1 MGSSQSKT
9 ETIYSRYPAESEIY
23 TGIKLTPTV
32 VDRIAN
38 PPTAFPEA
46 PPQVDID
53 AIKADARNEARNEVR
68 NEVAAELNEQLVE
81 KIGQAETT
89 IRAELDSDYSQKLTE
104 IKAELESDYYNRLDE
119 IAKMNEAKEPEVIE
133 ITKEVVVKEVPTEL
147 LESHAQEIDKAEQ
160 TIRHMNTQLE
170 HTEAAIKAAHDDA
183 NKKIN
188 ESNEELERQ
197 KSELNNLQRRETEK
211 LLERTKIIFD
221 ARLSERPI
229 CPDIEQSL
237 AQCYSEN
244 PSRSLLCAELT
255 RQYQSCLADEKE
267 KYFQARIKPTSN

>member
-9 ETIYSRYPAESEIY
+9 ETVYSRYPAESEIY

-38 PPTAFPEA
+38 PPTAFPGTPEPVA
-46 PPQVDID
+46 QVDVD
-53 AIKADARNEARNEVR
+53 AIKAEARNEV
-68 NEVAAELNEQLVE
+68 ATELNQQLVE
-81 KIGQAETT
+81 KLGEAETS
-89 IRAELDSDYSQKLTE
+89 IRAELDANYSQKLTE

-119 IAKMNEAKEPEVIE
+119 IAKMNEAKEPEIV
-133 ITKEVVVKEVPTEL
+133 EVTTVVTETPTEL
-147 LESHAQEIDKAEQ
+147 LEAHKAE
-160 TIRHMNTQLE
+160 MNDAEQRIQNMNLQLE
-170 HTEAAIKAAHDDA
+170 QTEAAIKAAHDEA
-183 NKKIN
+183 NKKISQ
-188 ESNEELERQ
+188 SNEELECQRH
-197 KSELNNLQRRETEK
+197 ELNQLQRQETEK
-211 LLERTKIIFD
+211 LMERTKIIFD

-229 CPDIEQSL
+229 CPDIEQAL

-267 KYFQARIKPTSN
+267 KYFQARVNPSSN

>member
-9 ETIYSRYPAESEIY
+9 ETVYSRYPAESEIY

-46 PPQVDID
+46 TPVANVDVD
-53 AIKADARNEARNEVR
+53 AIKAEARNEV
-68 NEVAAELNEQLVE
+68 AAQLNEQLVE
-81 KIGQAETT
+81 KLGEAEST
-89 IRAELDSDYSQKLTE
+89 IRAELDADYSQKLNE

-119 IAKMNEAKEPEVIE
+119 IAKMNEAKSDENATIVTEVSPVLE
-133 ITKEVVVKEVPTEL
+133 ATNPT
-147 LESHAQEIDKAEQ
+147 LEAQKADLAEAEQ
-160 TIRHMNTQLE
+160 KIQNMNLQLE
-170 HTEAAIKAAHDDA
+170 QTEAVIKAAHEEADR
-183 NKKIN
+183 KISQ
-188 ESNEELERQ
+188 SNLELERQ
-197 KSELNNLQRRETEK
+197 RSELNELQRRETEK
-211 LLERTKIIFD
+211 LMERTKIIFD

-244 PSRSLLCAELT
+244 PTRSLLCAELT
-255 RQYQSCLADEKE
+255 RQYQNCLADEKE
-267 KYFQARIKPTSN
+267 KYFQARVNPSSN

>member
-9 ETIYSRYPAESEIY
+9 ETVYSRYPAESEIY

-46 PPQVDID
+46 APVAKVDVD
-53 AIKADARNEARNEVR
+53 AIKAEARNEV
-68 NEVAAELNEQLVE
+68 AAQLNEQLVE
-81 KIGQAETT
+81 KLGEAETE
-89 IRAELDSDYSQKLTE
+89 IRAELDANYSQKLNE

-119 IAKMNEAKEPEVIE
+119 IAKMNEAKASDKEE
-133 ITKEVVVKEVPTEL
+133 ITTTIVTEAPTEL
-147 LESHAQEIDKAEQ
+147 LEAHKAE
-160 TIRHMNTQLE
+160 MNEAEQRIQNMNLQLE
-170 HTEAAIKAAHDDA
+170 QTEAAIRAAHDEAD
-183 NKKIN
+183 KKIS
-188 ESNEELERQ
+188 ESNLELERQ
-197 KSELNNLQRRETEK
+197 RSELNELQRRETEK
-211 LLERTKIIFD
+211 LMERTKIIFD

-229 CPDIEQSL
+229 CPDIEKSL

-244 PSRSLLCAELT
+244 PTRSLLCAELT

-267 KYFQARIKPTSN
+267 KYFQARINPSSN